1 MNNFSKRAV
10 SSLVLLI
17 ITLSVMLSSLTSCNL
32 FAYVAESEEEIRQ
45 NIQQSLSDDGSEN
58 EYVADYLR
66 DWGLPKFDKV
76 KFIYMETCFIQVYNY
91 EEGLPDTL
99 AHAAETAEL
108 FIEYFYND
116 IDRSNKKTVTDSLL
130 YCYVDVIDDPY
141 SIYRPPTESADYA
154 TDMSG
159 KFVGIGVGVEYNDAD
174 ESIMINTVYP
184 SSPAEEAGVKVGDY
198 IYAIDGK
205 TLTELGYTNA
215 VNYIRGEKGTQV
227 ELTLIRGGEK
237 VTVNVTRDEI
247 EEINVDYSI
256 DESTGIGY
264 VRIVSFKKNTFDQF
278 VNAIDAL
285 EAANVKG
292 IVFDVR
298 GNPGGYVDSVCDV
311 ISYIIPTGHTVLS
324 YQYKGRP
331 ATELKSTDDAKNTD
345 HVIDLPITVIC
356 NEYTA
361 SAGEIFTAAIRDYR
375 DEGLLR
381 ASIVGTNTFGKGIM
395 QNTYYYL
402 DDSSVTLTV
411 AYYNPPCGE
420 NYHGKGVAPDVVIE
434 NTAEE
439 DLQLLTAYAEL
450 LELINAN

>member
-1 MNNFSKRAV
+1 M
-10 SSLVLLI
+10 
-17 ITLSVMLSSLTSCNL
+17 
-32 FAYVAESEEEIRQ
+32 
-45 NIQQSLSDDGSEN
+45 
-58 EYVADYLR
+58 
-66 DWGLPKFDKV
+66 
-76 KFIYMETCFIQVYNY
+76 
-91 EEGLPDTL
+91 
-99 AHAAETAEL
+99 
-108 FIEYFYND
+108 
-116 IDRSNKKTVTDSLL
+116 
-130 YCYVDVIDDPY
+130 
-141 SIYRPPTESADYA
+141 
-154 TDMSG
+154 
-159 KFVGIGVGVEYNDAD
+159 
-174 ESIMINTVYP
+174 
-184 SSPAEEAGVKVGDY
+184 
-198 IYAIDGK
+198 
-205 TLTELGYTNA
+205 
-215 VNYIRGEKGTQV
+215 
-227 ELTLIRGGEK
+227 
-237 VTVNVTRDEI
+237 
-247 EEINVDYSI
+247 
-256 DESTGIGY
+256 
-264 VRIVSFKKNTFDQF
+264 RIVSFKKNTFDQF